1 MRFIGITG
9 GVGCGKSKV
18 LEILKEQ
25 LKDKC
30 IIVEADKLA
39 ASLMMPGHKC
49 FDDVV
54 SLPWPS
60 SIIGD
65 DGLIDRSLMAKFMY
79 ADHKMRNAVNE
90 IVHPAVK
97 LEIQH
102 QVDEAYK
109 THNIEYFF
117 YEAALL
123 IECGYDK
130 LCDELWYIYA
140 DEAVRRDRLSCNRGY
155 SQDKISSIMA
165 SQLPED
171 VFKDRCSVVI
181 DNSGDAEVTRGQ
193 ILSIL
198 A

>member
-79 ADHKMRNAVNE
+79 ADHIIRIAVNE
-90 IVHPAVK
+90 I
-97 LEIQH
+97 
-102 QVDEAYK
+102 
-109 THNIEYFF
+109 
-117 YEAALL
+117 ALL
-123 IECGYDK
+123 MECGYDK

-181 DNSGDAEVTRGQ
+181 DNSGAAEVTRGP